1 MTAFDN
7 AESEKRAAEA
17 KARWGKTEAYK
28 QFEEKNGAR
37 SEQERAALAE
47 GLDRIMEAF
56 AVCMKNGEAADSAEA
71 QALVRR
77 LQNYITEHF
86 YTCTEQILLGLGQ
99 TYVSDERFRQNI
111 DKHGAGAAA
120 FIRNAIEAFCGK

>member
-99 TYVSDERFRQNI
+99 MYVSDERFRQNI

-120 FIRNAIEAFCGK
+120 FIRNAIEAFCRK

>member
-7 AESEKRAAEA
+7 AEYEKRAAEA
-17 KARWGKTEAYK
+17 KACWGKTEAYK

-37 SEQERAALAE
+37 SERERAALAE

-56 AVCMKNGEAADSAEA
+56 AVCMKNGKAADSAEA

-111 DKHGAGAAA
+111 DKHGAGTAAYVCE
-120 FIRNAIEAFCGK
+120 AIKICCRA